1 MGSVVVLLI
10 IVVASLICV
19 RVGAIAL
26 ELTGVKKEKAQF
38 QSLSAFTNT
47 GFTTRETVHS
57 MVFTASHYGTA

>member
-26 ELTGVKKEKAQF
+26 ELITVPHGQDTLKAGDTVICYGDMKTVQELF
-38 QSLSAFTNT
+38 AEGIDQS
-47 GFTTRETVHS
+47 V
-57 MVFTASHYGTA
+57 